1 MLFLRFE
8 EISYAVGY
16 LATLTFPL
24 LYLKPWQEH
33 GTYNTQRKMVLFHS
47 CKNAQTLTHHT
58 GITRRCLCYFQAGCA
73 DILTVYKQLLFV
85 LRFAVKVGIYGE

>member
-1 MLFLRFE
+1 MFFTLVLIYMKMLFLRFE

-47 CKNAQTLTHHT
+47 CKNAQRLSVLFS
-58 GITRRCLCYFQAGCA
+58 GSLC
-73 DILTVYKQLLFV
+73 
-85 LRFAVKVGIYGE
+85 

>member
-1 MLFLRFE
+1 MFFYPCFDIYMKMLFLRFE

-47 CKNAQTLTHHT
+47 CKNVLTLSVLFS
-58 GITRRCLCYFQAGCA
+58 GLLC
-73 DILTVYKQLLFV
+73 
-85 LRFAVKVGIYGE
+85 

>member
-24 LYLKPWQEH
+24 LYLKSWQEH
-33 GTYNTQRKMVLFHS
+33 GTYNTKRKIFL
-47 CKNAQTLTHHT
+47 NN
-58 GITRRCLCYFQAGCA
+58 
-73 DILTVYKQLLFV
+73 ILTSVQYTSLSTLKV
-85 LRFAVKVGIYGE
+85 LEWMINRLTKSKDTAVMGLDSFLWDLALKCP

>member
-47 CKNAQTLTHHT
+47 CKNAQTPP
-58 GITRRCLCYFQAGCA
+58 
-73 DILTVYKQLLFV
+73 VLFSR
-85 LRFAVKVGIYGE
+85 LAELFFAIAV

>member
-24 LYLKPWQEH
+24 LYLKSWQEH
-33 GTYNTQRKMVLFHS
+33 GTYNTKRKLFP
-47 CKNAQTLTHHT
+47 Q
-58 GITRRCLCYFQAGCA
+58 YFSE
-73 DILTVYKQLLFV
+73 DVSINDY
-85 LRFAVKVGIYGE
+85 

>member
-33 GTYNTQRKMVLFHS
+33 GTYNTQRKMVLFRS
-47 CKNAQTLTHHT
+47 CK
-58 GITRRCLCYFQAGCA
+58 TRRGCLCYFQACCA
-73 DILTVYKQLLFV
+73 NILLVYKQTVCSEFCC
-85 LRFAVKVGIYGE
+85 KN

>member
-1 MLFLRFE
+1 MFFTLILIYMKMLFLRFE

-33 GTYNTQRKMVLFHS
+33 GTYNTERKMVLFPS
-47 CKNAQTLTHHT
+47 CKNAVCVIFRL
-58 GITRRCLCYFQAGCA
+58 A
-73 DILTVYKQLLFV
+73 V
-85 LRFAVKVGIYGE
+85 LIFC

>member
-24 LYLKPWQEH
+24 LYLKSWQEH
-33 GTYNTQRKMVLFHS
+33 GTYNTKRKLFP
-47 CKNAQTLTHHT
+47 Q
-58 GITRRCLCYFQAGCA
+58 YFSE
-73 DILTVYKQLLFV
+73 DVSSNELTVHCTVYNACNVYKVDLKTIIL
-85 LRFAVKVGIYGE
+85 

>member
-33 GTYNTQRKMVLFHS
+33 GTYNTERKMVLFPS
-47 CKNAQTLTHHT
+47 CKNAQADAVCVIFKL
-58 GITRRCLCYFQAGCA
+58 AGLIFC
-73 DILTVYKQLLFV
+73 
-85 LRFAVKVGIYGE
+85 